1 MVFPVAGIIMGGIQ
15 AATGVAKLIGG
26 KKAKKKADEKAE
38 EARREMRARQRE
50 YEQLDM
56 SNPYAD
62 YQNQMAE
69 NVYEDLTVNQQQAEF
84 EAQQGAQQ
92 RANIMQN
99 MRGAAGGSG
108 IAALAQ
114 AMANQG
120 QLQAQRA
127 SASIGQQ
134 EAANERL
141 RAQGQLIVQK
151 GEQAAMDKRIQGEIM
166 SREAQK
172 QRIQTLMGMRQQ
184 EASAFSREA
193 QIAQGQAMEG
203 IGDIAGGI
211 GSVATSFMN
220 MPAKSSAPQATADP
234 QANQMVDVNSDGVPD
249 YLQPQGD
256 IYPTVGGRN

>member
-1 MVFPVAGIIMGGIQ
+1 MSFLVAGIVVGGVQ

-26 KKAKKKADEKAE
+26 KKAKKKADRQAE
-38 EARREMRARQRE
+38 QARREMRARQRE

-114 AMANQG
+114 VMANQG

-141 RAQGQLIVQK
+141 SAQGQLTVQQ
-151 GEQAAMDKRIQGEIM
+151 GEQAAMDKRVQGEIM

-193 QIAQGQAMEG
+193 QIAQAQAMEG
-203 IGDIAGGI
+203 ISDIAGGI
-211 GSVATSFMN
+211 GSVATSFTN

-234 QANQMVDVNSDGVPD
+234 KANQMVDVNSDGVPD

-256 IYPTVGGRN
+256 IYPTVGGGN